1 MLQKALCS
9 TEQGQATDFQLIVS
23 LILVDASL
31 KYTHLIPDNI
41 VELLLHDALKYIDK
55 RKTTIVPNGFGKW
68 WLGNLVT
75 MLGGNWEQYPC
86 RGDITSY
93 SLENETTLM
102 IWQNTAWGEQEGVRR
117 IIEEKL
123 SSIKVYFQEEEP
135 GCELYATNSF
145 THFPERYLLDSYEEP
160 LYFVDIEEAA
170 KCVADIVGHSV
181 EPSVEAID
189 LALDDFLEVQEDN
202 DTWYGFHEFIEDVE

>member
-1 MLQKALCS
+1 M
-9 TEQGQATDFQLIVS
+9 
-23 LILVDASL
+23 
-31 KYTHLIPDNI
+31 
-41 VELLLHDALKYIDK
+41 LLHDALKYIDK

-75 MLGGNWEQYPC
+75 RLGGNWEQYPC

-117 IIEEKL
+117 FIEEKFT
-123 SSIKVYFQEEEP
+123 SIKIYWQVEEP

-145 THFPERYLLDSYEEP
+145 EHFTERYLLDSYEEP
-160 LYFVDIEEAA
+160 LYFETIEEAA
-170 KCVADIVGHSV
+170 KCVSDIVGHPI
-181 EPSVEAID
+181 EPSVETID
-189 LALDDFLEVQEDN
+189 QALEDYLTEHESD
-202 DTWYGFHEFIEDVE
+202 DTWYSFHEFIEDRDD

>member
-1 MLQKALCS
+1 MPNW
-9 TEQGQATDFQLIVS
+9 
-23 LILVDASL
+23 ASVTYECVGDP
-31 KYTHLIPDNI
+31 KDIR
-41 VELLLHDALKYIDK
+41 LLHDALKYIDK

-75 MLGGNWEQYPC
+75 RLGGNWEDYPC

-93 SLENETTLM
+93 SLENDTTLM

-123 SSIKVYFQEEEP
+123 PSIKVYFQEEEP
-135 GCELYATNSF
+135 GCGLFATNSF
-145 THFPERYLLDSYEEP
+145 EHFPERYLLDNYDEP
-160 LYFVDIEEAA
+160 LYFETIDEAA
-170 KCVADIVGHSV
+170 KYVSDIVGHPI

-189 LALDDFLEVQEDN
+189 QALDGYLAEHEDN
-202 DTWYGFHEFIEDVE
+202 DTWYSFHEFIEDREG

>member
-1 MLQKALCS
+1 MPNW
-9 TEQGQATDFQLIVS
+9 
-23 LILVDASL
+23 ASVTYECVGDP
-31 KYTHLIPDNI
+31 KDIR
-41 VELLLHDALKYIDK
+41 LLHDALKYIDK

-75 MLGGNWEQYPC
+75 KLGGNWEDYPC

-123 SSIKVYFQEEEP
+123 PSIKVYFQEEEP
-135 GCELYATNSF
+135 GCGLFTTNSF
-145 THFPERYLLDSYEEP
+145 EHFPEQYLLDSYDEP
-160 LYFVDIEEAA
+160 LYFETIDEAA
-170 KCVADIVGHSV
+170 KCVSDIVGHPV
-181 EPSVEAID
+181 EPNVEAID
-189 LALDDFLEVQEDN
+189 QALDDYLAEHEDN
-202 DTWYGFHEFIEDVE
+202 DTWYSFHEFIEDRNC

>member
-1 MLQKALCS
+1 MMKLLWHILSMDGVRYAPRNRDKRLKIS
-9 TEQGQATDFQLIVS
+9 RLFF

-31 KYTHLIPDNI
+31 KYTHLFWFWRWCWYDIPDNI

-75 MLGGNWEQYPC
+75 KLGGNREEYPC

-123 SSIKVYFQEEEP
+123 PSVKVYFQEEEP
-135 GCELYATNSF
+135 GN
-145 THFPERYLLDSYEEP
+145 
-160 LYFVDIEEAA
+160 
-170 KCVADIVGHSV
+170 G
-181 EPSVEAID
+181 
-189 LALDDFLEVQEDN
+189 
-202 DTWYGFHEFIEDVE
+202 

>member
-1 MLQKALCS
+1 M
-9 TEQGQATDFQLIVS
+9 
-23 LILVDASL
+23 
-31 KYTHLIPDNI
+31 
-41 VELLLHDALKYIDK
+41 LLHDALKYIDK

-75 MLGGNWEQYPC
+75 RLGGNWEDYPC

-123 SSIKVYFQEEEP
+123 PSVKVYYQVEEP
-135 GCELYATNSF
+135 GCELYVTNSF
-145 THFPERYLLDSYEEP
+145 THFPERYLLDSYNEP
-160 LYFVDIEEAA
+160 LYFETIDEAA
-170 KCVADIVGHSV
+170 KCVSDIVGHPI

-189 LALDDFLEVQEDN
+189 QALDDYLQVHKDD
-202 DTWYGFHEFIEDVE
+202 DTWYSFHEFIEEVE